1 MGYIDSL
8 FTGQAETSGVSV
20 SESSN
25 LMSINSIS
33 GHSAVYRH
41 LKVGSKVA
49 DKQQKQAG

>member
-1 MGYIDSL
+1 MGYINSL
-8 FTGQAETSGVSV
+8 FTGQAETSGVAV

-41 LKVGSKVA
+41 LKSAGQA
-49 DKQQKQAG
+49 TDKQQKQAE